1 MIISHY
7 LNLLFQRLDVLF
19 VWTSLVI
26 FIYLF
31 IYLFDPK
38 AFSLQKGG
46 HLGNIYTRTID
57 CRLLTQLG

>member
-7 LNLLFQRLDVLF
+7 LNLLFQRFDVLF

-26 FIYLF
+26 F

-57 CRLLTQLG
+57 CILLTQLG